1 MGKKMGFLGFGTLFG
16 FALSRVGASD
26 FNLIFGMF
34 TGQDLKLVWVIL
46 TAVVVG
52 FIGMRMLRLR
62 SKQTIIGQP
71 LKISYKKLGHWSLMG
86 GALFGIGWGMAGACP
101 GTVLAQLGEG
111 KIFALF
117 TFTGMIYGTYIYARL
132 KENNTEL

>member
-52 FIGMRMLRLR
+52 FIGMRVLRLR
-62 SKQTIIGQP
+62 AKQTISGQP

>member
-1 MGKKMGFLGFGTLFG
+1 MGKKIGFLGFGTLFG

-52 FIGMRMLRLR
+52 FIGMRVLRLR
-62 SKQTIIGQP
+62 AKQTISGQP